1 VHFSWGHD
9 EYLYQVMRPYLRGEA
24 LAILRYHSCY
34 SWHSG
39 GAYRE
44 LMDDC
49 DHAALPW
56 VQRFSPYD
64 LYSKRDALPDW
75 ERQRSYYRE
84 LVAEFLPESL
94 DW

>member
-1 VHFSWGHD
+1 
-9 EYLYQVMRPYLRGEA
+9 
-24 LAILRYHSCY
+24 
-34 SWHSG
+34 
-39 GAYRE
+39 
-44 LMDDC
+44 
-49 DHAALPW
+49 